1 MANQGLNIDPP
12 PRKTKPQ
19 GKSEPKASRP
29 EASKRATNRSK
40 RTSVTFDRLA
50 EGDKV
55 QFNKRVTQSTADG
68 FEMLS
73 IKTRKKIPDLLAEGL
88 ELLEAKY
95 GKV

>member
-1 MANQGLNIDPP
+1 MAHQGLNIAPP
-12 PRKTKPQ
+12 PRKPTPQ
-19 GKSEPKASRP
+19 GKPEPKASRP
-29 EASKRATNRSK
+29 EASHRATTRSQ
-40 RTSVTFDRLA
+40 RPSGTFDRLA

-68 FEMLS
+68 FEILS

>member
-1 MANQGLNIDPP
+1 MVNQGLNIAPP
-12 PRKTKPQ
+12 PRKTKPK
-19 GKSEPKASRP
+19 GKPEPKASSP
-29 EASKRATNRSK
+29 EASNRATNRSQ

-55 QFNKRVTQSTADG
+55 QFNRRVTQSTADG

-73 IKTRKKIPDLLAEGL
+73 IKTRKKIPGLLAEGL

>member
-1 MANQGLNIDPP
+1 MVNQGLNIAPP
-12 PRKTKPQ
+12 PRKTNPQ
-19 GKSEPKASRP
+19 GKPEPKAPSP
-29 EASKRATNRSK
+29 EASHKATNRSQ

-68 FEMLS
+68 FQMLS

>member
-1 MANQGLNIDPP
+1 MVNQGLNIAPP

-19 GKSEPKASRP
+19 WKPEPKASSP
-29 EASKRATNRSK
+29 EASNRATNRSQ

-55 QFNKRVTQSTADG
+55 QFNRRVTQSTADG

-73 IKTRKKIPDLLAEGL
+73 IKTRKKIPGLLAEGL

>member
-1 MANQGLNIDPP
+1 MVNQGLNIAPP

-19 GKSEPKASRP
+19 GKPEPKASSP
-29 EASKRATNRSK
+29 EASNRATNRSQ

-55 QFNKRVTQSTADG
+55 QFNRRVTQSTADG

-73 IKTRKKIPDLLAEGL
+73 IKTRKKIPGLLAEGL

>member
-1 MANQGLNIDPP
+1 MANQGLNIAPP

-19 GKSEPKASRP
+19 GKPEPKAPRTK
-29 EASKRATNRSK
+29 AGDIANDRSK
-40 RTSVTFDRLA
+40 RTNVKFDQPA

-55 QFNKRVTQSTADG
+55 QFNKRVTRSTADG
-68 FEMLS
+68 FEILS

-88 ELLEAKY
+88 EMLEAKY

>member
-1 MANQGLNIDPP
+1 MVNQGLNIAPP

-19 GKSEPKASRP
+19 GKPGPKASSP
-29 EASKRATNRSK
+29 EASNRATNRSQ

-55 QFNKRVTQSTADG
+55 QFNRRVTQSTADG

-73 IKTRKKIPDLLAEGL
+73 IKTRKKIPGLLAEGL